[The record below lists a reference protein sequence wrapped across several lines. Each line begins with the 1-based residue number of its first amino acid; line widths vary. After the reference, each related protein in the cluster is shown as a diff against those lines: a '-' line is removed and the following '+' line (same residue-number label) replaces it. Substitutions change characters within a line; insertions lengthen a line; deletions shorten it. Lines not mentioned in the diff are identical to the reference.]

1 MIYRKDFETNEET
14 NFSLL
19 QKQLRMT
26 TRGNMPR

>member
-1 MIYRKDFETNEET
+1 MIYRKDIEANEES

-26 TRGNMPR
+26 TRGNMSR